1 MRALARVVL
10 CAAALLAVVAP
21 AAAQLAIPR
30 VIRIVVPFS
39 PGASNDVI
47 ARAIAPQLA
56 RKLDTTVIVENRPG
70 AAGVIGADAVAK
82 APRDGSMLLLTSSS
96 FLTAAATQPA
106 LPYDPLTAF
115 VPVSMLGEGPML
127 LAVSATT
134 PYKTPGDVL
143 AAARARPDDLN
154 YGSAGVGSIGH
165 LSTEI
170 LDVAADV
177 HMRHVPYKGAAN
189 AVVDL
194 ASGQI
199 QVMISSYSTLAPLV
213 KAGKVRPV
221 AVTSRAAHP
230 AFPDLPPIATA
241 VPGYAVDLWV
251 GVLAPAGTPAPLV
264 DRLNRELNEIAKS
277 PELAPILEPDGTVP
291 AALTP
296 AAFSSRVKD
305 ELAQWKKIAADRR
318 IVAE

>member
-1 MRALARVVL
+1 
-10 CAAALLAVVAP
+10 
-21 AAAQLAIPR
+21 
-30 VIRIVVPFS
+30 
-39 PGASNDVI
+39 
-47 ARAIAPQLA
+47 
-56 RKLDTTVIVENRPG
+56 
-70 AAGVIGADAVAK
+70 
-82 APRDGSMLLLTSSS
+82 
-96 FLTAAATQPA
+96 
-106 LPYDPLTAF
+106 
-115 VPVSMLGEGPML
+115 MLGEGPML

-134 PYKTPGDVL
+134 PYRTPADVL
-143 AAARARPDDLN
+143 AAARAKPDELN

-177 HMRHVPYKGAAN
+177 RMRHVPYKGAAN

-213 KAGKVRPV
+213 KAGKVRPI
-221 AVTSRAAHP
+221 AVTSRTPHP
-230 AFPDLPPIATA
+230 AFPELPTIASA

-264 DRLNRELNEIAKS
+264 ERLNRELGEIAKS

-291 AALTP
+291 TAIAP
-296 AAFSSRVKD
+296 AAFAARVKD
-305 ELAQWKKIAADRR
+305 ELAQWKKIASDRR